1 MQVPSNWPAR
11 KADVLISVAEIAEM
25 PLYRVTCGDVGTSA
39 DMVERYLNN
48 VLTLGK
54 EWNCGM
60 TVINLLP
67 SKC

>member
-1 MQVPSNWPAR
+1 MQVPSNWSR
-11 KADVLISVAEIAEM
+11 KADVSISVAEIAEM

-60 TVINLLP
+60 TVINLLL

>member
-1 MQVPSNWPAR
+1 MQVPFSWPSR

>member
-1 MQVPSNWPAR
+1 MQVSSHWPSV
-11 KADVLISVAEIAEM
+11 KTDVLISVAEIAEM

-39 DMVERYLNN
+39 DMVEKYLNN

-60 TVINLLP
+60 DIINFLP
-67 SKC
+67 NKY

>member
-1 MQVPSNWPAR
+1 
-11 KADVLISVAEIAEM
+11 M

-60 TVINLLP
+60 NIIGLLP
-67 SKC
+67 YKR

>member
-1 MQVPSNWPAR
+1 M

-25 PLYRVTCGDVGTSA
+25 PLYRVTCGDIGTSA
-39 DMVERYLNN
+39 DMVEKYLNN

-60 TVINLLP
+60 NIIILLLN
-67 SKC
+67 KCLSYMQCFC